1 MTKEYLSIQEA
12 AEISGK
18 SAQTIR
24 RAIKSKTLGH
34 RRNKTPQG
42 FNYLIERA
50 SLNELYRL
58 GEPEKKIEKETKS
71 ESQKKNEN
79 PISVEGED
87 FRALVRALEKM
98 VQQHSDERQNFMR
111 LVTTLQEKIY
121 FLENQVNLLKAP
133 AKKWYQIF

>member
-18 SAQTIR
+18 SIQTIR
-24 RAIKSKTLGH
+24 RAIKSKTLSH

-42 FNYLIERA
+42 FNYLIERS
-50 SLNELYRL
+50 SLYAVYRI
-58 GEPEKKIEKETKS
+58 GEPEKKVTHETKK
-71 ESQKKNEN
+71 EVHKTDGGD
-79 PISVEGED
+79 VRMEGED